1 MCNRITIK
9 HMKKVLLFLSA
20 FIITSA
26 INTSAVGA
34 VQDVTAPLLTS
45 LTFTPSAIDTSNGP
59 ATISFSI
66 SGNDDLSGIR
76 TAVFILRLGSKP
88 IASVA
93 GKKVAGNTEGNS
105 TWEGSFGVQ
114 QYSPQGSYSVSVELY
129 DAVNNWRTFTVNELK
144 NAGFPHWIR
153 NGITEAPKIQLTATR
168 RDGWQKGIEVQVD
181 ITEIYPG
188 SDVEFWTK
196 LNKGKWK
203 KVGSYKVRSDFYI
216 RYFLMSK
223 DPISIEARL
232 GNLRSNI
239 ATIST
244 KSGK

>member
-1 MCNRITIK
+1 
-9 HMKKVLLFLSA
+9 MKKVLLFLSA

-45 LTFTPSAIDTSNGP
+45 LTFTPSTIDTSNGP

-76 TAVFILRLGSKP
+76 AATFALRLGNRP

-93 GKKVAGNTEGNS
+93 GKKVGGGTEGNS
-105 TWEGSFGVQ
+105 TWEGSFIVH
-114 QYSPQGSYSVSVELY
+114 QYSPQGSYSVSVQLF
-129 DAVNNWRTFTVNELK
+129 DTVNNFSTFTVIELK

-153 NGITEAPKIQLTATR
+153 NGITEAPKIQITAAR
-168 RDGWQKGIEVQVD
+168 RAGWQKGIEVQVD
-181 ITEIYPG
+181 INEIYPG
-188 SDVEFWTK
+188 SEIEFWTK

-203 KVGSYKVRSDFYI
+203 KVGFNKVRWDFYSS
-216 RYFLMSK
+216 YFLMSN

-232 GNLRSNI
+232 GNLRSNV
-239 ATIST
+239 ATITT